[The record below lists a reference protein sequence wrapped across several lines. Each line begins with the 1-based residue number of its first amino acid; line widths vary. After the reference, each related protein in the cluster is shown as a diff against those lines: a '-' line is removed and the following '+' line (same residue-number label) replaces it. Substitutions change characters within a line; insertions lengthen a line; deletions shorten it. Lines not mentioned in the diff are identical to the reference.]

1 MPKSNITTLVKSVF
15 AHHRAEKDSTSP
27 ENFAIKHFGK
37 NSAVAQVIAAK
48 GFTNPSQEDYAT
60 IAAIQQ
66 FISLVKEKS
75 LIGQIE
81 ALGKNL
87 FMPLNTLLGS
97 FDLSPCKVVKQ
108 KEPTE
113 ILTETSDI
121 EITLDFKKIGGYA
134 IFPERYFKSD
144 YFSKIEPLINSA
156 LLKSYVAGENA
167 DFITTITTGAAQ
179 VTATGSTMAALLADI
194 ESAISSIDDP
204 QDAIILLNP
213 KTALK
218 IANELELDSLGV
230 SGGSIRGIPVIT
242 NKSVAATSKIVF
254 DASKLILADDPTIE
268 VKLTNEAMVTG
279 TTGQN
284 VYLFQENKVAVKVMG
299 LNGYEFVNGYTA
311 TVIEG

>member
-1 MPKSNITTLVKSVF
+1 
-15 AHHRAEKDSTSP
+15 
-27 ENFAIKHFGK
+27 
-37 NSAVAQVIAAK
+37 
-48 GFTNPSQEDYAT
+48 
-60 IAAIQQ
+60 
-66 FISLVKEKS
+66 
-75 LIGQIE
+75 
-81 ALGKNL
+81 
-87 FMPLNTLLGS
+87 MPLNTLLGS

-113 ILTETSDI
+113 ILTENSDI

-167 DFITTITTGAAQ
+167 DFITTIATGAAQ
-179 VTATGSTMAALLADI
+179 VTATGSTMATLLADI